1 MNLVKTR
8 KVGNSVTVT
17 LPKDLGVDT
26 GQEFLI
32 QKGNN
37 DVIMLVPKLPN
48 PFDSKTDL
56 TMDNDFEGVRLLDSE
71 I

>member
-17 LPKDLGVDT
+17 LPKDLGIDI

-32 QKGNN
+32 EKGRN
-37 DVIMLVPKLPN
+37 DIIMLVPKIAN
-48 PFDSKTDL
+48 PFNGIDDL
-56 TMDNDFEGVRLLDSE
+56 SMEDDFEGVKLLDNE
-71 I
+71 

>member
-17 LPKDLGVDT
+17 LPKDLGIDT

-32 QKGNN
+32 EKGRN
-37 DVIMLVPKLPN
+37 DVIMLVPKVNN
-48 PFDSKTDL
+48 PFNGLDDL
-56 TMDNDFEGVRLLDSE
+56 SMEDDFEGVRLLDHE
-71 I
+71 